1 MHLGDVIYN
10 FRMAHNKMS
19 LMEFAKLAKLSTA
32 YINQLERNINPKT
45 GESIV
50 PSLETFYKVANAMDI
65 SLDELL
71 SKVDENQPV
80 GLNGVQ
86 SYEKPYSSERP
97 LPSNIILPS
106 AHKLPIMGTI
116 CAGDGVVCEDDYQ
129 GTFIVDTDVKADY
142 CLKVHGDSMIGA
154 NIYDGDIVFIS
165 KSYDFVQ
172 DQIYAIER
180 LDYNEASLKRVTQD
194 GDTLILNPCNPEYH
208 AMVTDYEEVR
218 IIGRCVGVLHKYV

>member
-1 MHLGDVIYN
+1 MKIGLYVKHYRERHKLS
-10 FRMAHNKMS
+10 MQ
-19 LMEFAKLAKLSTA
+19 EFADKADLSKG
-32 YINQLERNINPKT
+32 YISMLEKGKHPQNDR
-45 GESIV
+45 EIV
-50 PSLETFYKVANAMDI
+50 PSIETVNKIAKAMNLSI
-65 SLDELL
+65 DELL
-71 SKVDENQPV
+71 ARIDGNQMIDI
-80 GLNGVQ
+80 
-86 SYEKPYSSERP
+86 SRDRP

-116 CAGDGVVCEDDYQ
+116 CACDGVVCEDDYQ
-129 GTFIVDTDVKADY
+129 GTFIVDIDVKADY

>member
-1 MHLGDVIYN
+1 MSTQLGNKKIMAKNIQYYMDLYN
-10 FRMAHNKMS
+10 KTRNDICQDLGIKYTTFTDWIKANTYPRIDKIELTANYFNIEKSDLIEEHNK
-19 LMEFAKLAKLSTA
+19 
-32 YINQLERNINPKT
+32 
-45 GESIV
+45 ES
-50 PSLETFYKVANAMDI
+50 
-65 SLDELL
+65 
-71 SKVDENQPV
+71 
-80 GLNGVQ
+80 VQ
-86 SYEKPYSSERP
+86 SDRP

-129 GTFIVDTDVKADY
+129 GTFIVDIDVKADY

-194 GDTLILNPCNPEYH
+194 GDTLILNPCNSEYH

>member
-1 MHLGDVIYN
+1 MSTQLGNKKIMAKNIQYYMDLYN
-10 FRMAHNKMS
+10 KTRNDICQDLGIKYTTFTDWIKANTYPRIDKIELMANYFNIEKSDLIEEHNK
-19 LMEFAKLAKLSTA
+19 
-32 YINQLERNINPKT
+32 
-45 GESIV
+45 ESV
-50 PSLETFYKVANAMDI
+50 
-65 SLDELL
+65 
-71 SKVDENQPV
+71 QP
-80 GLNGVQ
+80 N
-86 SYEKPYSSERP
+86 RP

-129 GTFIVDTDVKADY
+129 GTFIVDIDVKADY

>member
-1 MHLGDVIYN
+1 
-10 FRMAHNKMS
+10 MS
-19 LMEFAKLAKLSTA
+19 FANNIRFLRR
-32 YINQLERNINPKT
+32 QRNISQEELAEMVGYKSFTTIQKWET
-45 GESIV
+45 GDSEPNMGVLRQLADIFHLSISELV
-50 PSLETFYKVANAMDI
+50 ETDLENK
-65 SLDELL
+65 
-71 SKVDENQPV
+71 
-80 GLNGVQ
+80 
-86 SYEKPYSSERP
+86 SSDRP

-129 GTFIVDTDVKADY
+129 GTFIVDIDVKADY

-208 AMVTDYEEVR
+208 AMVTDYEDVR

>member
-1 MHLGDVIYN
+1 MSTQLGNKKIMAKNIQYYMDLYN
-10 FRMAHNKMS
+10 KTRNDICQDLGIKYTTFTDWIKANTYPRIDKIELMANYFNIEKSDLIEEHNK
-19 LMEFAKLAKLSTA
+19 
-32 YINQLERNINPKT
+32 
-45 GESIV
+45 ES
-50 PSLETFYKVANAMDI
+50 
-65 SLDELL
+65 
-71 SKVDENQPV
+71 
-80 GLNGVQ
+80 VQ
-86 SYEKPYSSERP
+86 SDRP

-129 GTFIVDTDVKADY
+129 GTFIVDIDVKADY

-154 NIYDGDIVFIS
+154 NIYDGDIVVIS

>member
-1 MHLGDVIYN
+1 MSTQLGNKKIMAKNIQYYMDLYN
-10 FRMAHNKMS
+10 KTRNDICQDLGIKYTTFTDWIKANTYPRIDKIELMANYFNIEKSNLIEEHNK
-19 LMEFAKLAKLSTA
+19 
-32 YINQLERNINPKT
+32 
-45 GESIV
+45 ES
-50 PSLETFYKVANAMDI
+50 
-65 SLDELL
+65 
-71 SKVDENQPV
+71 
-80 GLNGVQ
+80 VQ
-86 SYEKPYSSERP
+86 SDRP

-129 GTFIVDTDVKADY
+129 GTFIVDIDVKADY

>member
-1 MHLGDVIYN
+1 MGFSNNIRFLRKQRNLTQEELAEMVGYKSFTTIQKWETGDSEPNMGVLRQLADIFHLSI
-10 FRMAHNKMS
+10 S
-19 LMEFAKLAKLSTA
+19 ELMETD
-32 YINQLERNINPKT
+32 LE
-45 GESIV
+45 
-50 PSLETFYKVANAMDI
+50 
-65 SLDELL
+65 
-71 SKVDENQPV
+71 SKAT
-80 GLNGVQ
+80 
-86 SYEKPYSSERP
+86 SRP

-106 AHKLPIMGTI
+106 AHKLPVMGTI

-129 GTFIVDTDVKADY
+129 GTFIVDIDVKADY
-142 CLKVHGDSMIGA
+142 CLKVHDDSMIGA

-194 GDTLILNPCNPEYH
+194 GDTLILSPCNPEYH

>member
-1 MHLGDVIYN
+1 MSFSNNIRFLRKQRNLTQEELAEMVGYKSFTTIQKWETGDSEPNMRVLRQLADIFHLSISELVETD
-10 FRMAHNKMS
+10 
-19 LMEFAKLAKLSTA
+19 
-32 YINQLERNINPKT
+32 LE
-45 GESIV
+45 
-50 PSLETFYKVANAMDI
+50 
-65 SLDELL
+65 
-71 SKVDENQPV
+71 SKAT
-80 GLNGVQ
+80 
-86 SYEKPYSSERP
+86 SRP

-129 GTFIVDTDVKADY
+129 GTFIVDIDVKADY

-194 GDTLILNPCNPEYH
+194 GDTLILNPCNPSYH

>member
-1 MHLGDVIYN
+1 MYN
-10 FRMAHNKMS
+10 GITLSRKEFTMDIRTKRLNEAFHASGLSQSELCEKANINKGALS
-19 LMEFAKLAKLSTA
+19 SYLSGRYFPKQIALEKLSSA
-32 YINQLERNINPKT
+32 LNV
-45 GESIV
+45 SI
-50 PSLETFYKVANAMDI
+50 SYLMGFDDSSQKKV
-65 SLDELL
+65 
-71 SKVDENQPV
+71 
-80 GLNGVQ
+80 
-86 SYEKPYSSERP
+86 SSRP

-129 GTFIVDTDVKADY
+129 GTFIVDIDVKADY
-142 CLKVHGDSMIGA
+142 CLKVHGDSMISA

-165 KSYDFVQ
+165 KSYDFIQ

>member
-1 MHLGDVIYN
+1 MSTQLGNKKIMAKNIQYYMDLYN
-10 FRMAHNKMS
+10 KTRNDICQDLGIKYTTFTDWIKANTYPRIDKIELMANYFNIEKSDLIEEHNK
-19 LMEFAKLAKLSTA
+19 
-32 YINQLERNINPKT
+32 
-45 GESIV
+45 ES
-50 PSLETFYKVANAMDI
+50 
-65 SLDELL
+65 
-71 SKVDENQPV
+71 
-80 GLNGVQ
+80 VQ
-86 SYEKPYSSERP
+86 SDRP
-97 LPSNIILPS
+97 LPSNIILPA

-129 GTFIVDTDVKADY
+129 GTFIVDIDVKADY

>member
-1 MHLGDVIYN
+1 MGFSNNIRFLRKQRNLTQEELAEMVGYKSFTTIQKWETGDSEPNMGVLRQLADIFHLSISELVETD
-10 FRMAHNKMS
+10 
-19 LMEFAKLAKLSTA
+19 
-32 YINQLERNINPKT
+32 LE
-45 GESIV
+45 
-50 PSLETFYKVANAMDI
+50 
-65 SLDELL
+65 
-71 SKVDENQPV
+71 SKAT
-80 GLNGVQ
+80 
-86 SYEKPYSSERP
+86 SRP

-129 GTFIVDTDVKADY
+129 GTFIVDIDVKADY

-172 DQIYAIER
+172 NQIYAIER

>member
-1 MHLGDVIYN
+1 
-10 FRMAHNKMS
+10 MS
-19 LMEFAKLAKLSTA
+19 FANNIRFLRR
-32 YINQLERNINPKT
+32 QRNISQEELAEMVGYKSFTTIQKWET
-45 GESIV
+45 GDSEPNMGVLRQLADIFHLSISELV
-50 PSLETFYKVANAMDI
+50 ETDLENK
-65 SLDELL
+65 
-71 SKVDENQPV
+71 
-80 GLNGVQ
+80 
-86 SYEKPYSSERP
+86 SSDRP

-129 GTFIVDTDVKADY
+129 GTFIVDIGVKADY

-165 KSYDFVQ
+165 KSY
-172 DQIYAIER
+172 ER

-208 AMVTDYEEVR
+208 AMVTDYEDVR

>member
-1 MHLGDVIYN
+1 MSTQLGNKKIMAKNIQYYMDLYN
-10 FRMAHNKMS
+10 KTRNDICHDLGIKYTTFADWIKANTYPRIDKIELMANYFNIEKSDLIEEHNK
-19 LMEFAKLAKLSTA
+19 EF
-32 YINQLERNINPKT
+32 
-45 GESIV
+45 
-50 PSLETFYKVANAMDI
+50 
-65 SLDELL
+65 
-71 SKVDENQPV
+71 
-80 GLNGVQ
+80 VQ
-86 SYEKPYSSERP
+86 SDHP
-97 LPSNIILPS
+97 LPSNIILPA

-194 GDTLILNPCNPEYH
+194 GDTLILNPCNSEYH
-208 AMVTDYEEVR
+208 AMVTDYEDVR

>member
-1 MHLGDVIYN
+1 MSTQLGNKKIMAKNIQYYMDLYN
-10 FRMAHNKMS
+10 KTRNDICQDLGIKYTTFTDWIKANTYPRIDKIELMANYFNIEKSDLIEEHNKDS
-19 LMEFAKLAKLSTA
+19 
-32 YINQLERNINPKT
+32 
-45 GESIV
+45 
-50 PSLETFYKVANAMDI
+50 
-65 SLDELL
+65 
-71 SKVDENQPV
+71 
-80 GLNGVQ
+80 VQ
-86 SYEKPYSSERP
+86 SDRP

-129 GTFIVDTDVKADY
+129 GTFIVDIDVKADY